1 MAFETKLNLNSCKS
15 KQISGDTLNLSGC
28 TNIFGKFEVESGG
41 TISILSNRGAGKVL
55 TSDANGLATWQ
66 TNTIITPITGA
77 TNGLC
82 KYNTQNIC
90 LGGLLTNVDTNL
102 FLTGNSFNVYS
113 NNVGIFL
120 NDISGSCAT
129 IICGSGATIC
139 LNGCASISSKYGDVL
154 NMRSGSTVFCSASGI
169 GIEYDAD
176 YSGNYTPRS
185 LVDKSYVTGLTS
197 SLDERLDYLGVWS
210 GLTNT
215 KLDYLSVWSGT
226 TQDVVSR
233 AITGATNGICA
244 YDAQNVCLGGV
255 VTNGVDIGM
264 SNSDFAITGPAS
276 WLILGNSSNKFAY
289 LCASGTSLYL
299 AEDCAILISSSG
311 SLNFNET
318 GITIS
323 SSSKGIQYL
332 SCYHDT
338 YVPRSLVDKEY
349 VDNMVFTGTSSNG
362 ITGATNL
369 GSGNGTIF
377 TNVTNHKINL
387 KTISGGT
394 NITLTCNANYI
405 GISSSGS
412 VSSITSGCGMNFS
425 TITTT
430 GTITLGTPSQIT
442 NISTNFATGTTHSH
456 EYDASSFVSGSGGIL
471 VDGNNQFY
479 LDNTYVLNAALAT
492 LYTFTGV
499 TANQSIGTLPS
510 GQTLG
515 MVYILNSGS
524 SASFVNIGTTPTGN
538 EITQYKPIEI
548 QPSEE
553 VSVTVNMRLSKTL
566 NKVLYISSADW
577 TNVNLTV
584 QWANIT
590 YQNAS
595 ISGGSS
601 TTGGGGFLG
610 IVSKTSTEPLNLKN
624 NQWVKP
630 ASSGTCFNYT
640 FNNFCDITDTPIN
653 VNLSLEDVYLRYH
666 ESGNYWS
673 KESYNKPI
681 SSGYTWIGDS
691 NNNVCEVCVINEW
704 VATESAICH
713 MGQKYAYDTHTVA
726 KTDLSTCN
734 IFQNYIFIQNI
745 NLKNVGVTEIMTIP
759 TGKKVFLNRA
769 KLIILN
775 DASPTTF
782 GVSIGNNASSYNNI
796 FGAYAIDDVLTNET
810 YDLPLD
816 TLPGQAVAQS
826 AGSTLYF
833 NVVTGSTNVNNLC
846 AHLLVEGF
854 TY

>member
-1 MAFETKLNLNSCKS
+1 MAIDTKPNLSSEKFE
-15 KQISGDTLNLSGC
+15 QYSGETLNLSGT
-28 TNIFGKFEVESGG
+28 TNIYGIMKITDTGSFCMAQ
-41 TISILSNRGAGKVL
+41 NAGL
-55 TSDANGLATWQ
+55 GRTLISDASGKGTWQ
-66 TNTIITPITGA
+66 NIT
-77 TNGLC
+77 
-82 KYNTQNIC
+82 
-90 LGGLLTNVDTNL
+90 
-102 FLTGNSFNVYS
+102 
-113 NNVGIFL
+113 
-120 NDISGSCAT
+120 
-129 IICGSGATIC
+129 
-139 LNGCASISSKYGDVL
+139 
-154 NMRSGSTVFCSASGI
+154 
-169 GIEYDAD
+169 
-176 YSGNYTPRS
+176 
-185 LVDKSYVTGLTS
+185 
-197 SLDERLDYLGVWS
+197 
-210 GLTNT
+210 
-215 KLDYLSVWSGT
+215 
-226 TQDVVSR
+226 
-233 AITGATNGICA
+233 AITGATEGLTK
-244 YDAQNVCLGGV
+244 YDDHNVCLGGAI
-255 VTNGVDIGM
+255 TNNVDIGVL
-264 SNSDFAITGPAS
+264 NSDFTITGPAS
-276 WLILGNSSNKFAY
+276 WLVLGNSSNKFAY
-289 LCASGTSLYL
+289 LCASGSSLYL
-299 AEDCAILISSSG
+299 AEDCARLTSSIG
-311 SLNFNET
+311 ILNFNTESGVT
-318 GITIS
+318 LS
-323 SSSKGIQYL
+323 SSDSQGIKYIGDY
-332 SCYHDT
+332 SSTFVDE
-338 YVPRSLVDKEY
+338 SLVTKRY
-349 VDNMVFTGTSSNG
+349 VDNVISGGTASVTWGNITGTITNQTDLNNCLNARVIITNFNTFTGTTLPATYATQAEMAIYTGTTVPATYVTKTAINTLTGTTLPATYATIANFNTFTGTTAPATYALKSLAV
-362 ITGATNL
+362 TGATNL
-369 GSGNGTIF
+369 GTGNGTIY
-377 TNVTNHKINL
+377 TTTSANKLNL
-387 KTISGGT
+387 KTLSGGT
-394 NITLTCNANYI
+394 NITITCNDNYI

-430 GTITLGTPSQIT
+430 GAITLGTPSQIT

-492 LYTFTGV
+492 LYTFTGI

-782 GVSIGNNASSYNNI
+782 GVSIGNNASSYDNI